1 MHTVAEW
8 LIKLYGVDIAKCL
21 LDEKSLI
28 KTTTMLFSNNTIA
41 CQIND
46 LAVNMNWYYFWS
58 IEL

>member
-8 LIKLYGVDIAKCL
+8 LIKLYGVDIAESL

-28 KTTTMLFSNNTIA
+28 KITTLLYSNNTIA

-58 IEL
+58 VEL